1 MQNAKTII
9 NEEEKVTDFTTPSH
23 ETNPK
28 DQSDS
33 KKKVR
38 LSLPVKKKLDELE
51 EEAKALTN
59 TIDISNFYE
68 YTKSC
73 MKLIVDLLPFKTT
86 PKPQKVTLQN
96 IDPKKKLAV
105 FDLDETLVHCLVKDI
120 DKCDNILKITMPS
133 SNQIATI
140 GVNIRPG
147 WEDAIKR
154 LSLTYNI
161 VIYTANHKSYA
172 DAVLNFLDPN
182 NIYFYNRLYRN
193 NCIDIVYN
201 NSHVYIKD
209 MTIRLRPQ

>member
-1 MQNAKTII
+1 MYEI
-9 NEEEKVTDFTTPSH
+9 N
-23 ETNPK
+23 
-28 DQSDS
+28 
-33 KKKVR
+33 
-38 LSLPVKKKLDELE
+38 
-51 EEAKALTN
+51 
-59 TIDISNFYE
+59 
-68 YTKSC
+68 
-73 MKLIVDLLPFKTT
+73 LLPYKTT

-96 IDPKKKLAV
+96 INPKKKLAV

-161 VIYTANHKSYA
+161 VIYTASHKSYA

-209 MTIRLRPQ
+209 MTIFEKYFSLKDVVIIDNSVMAFAFDLNNGVPILPYYDAKQDIELMFCV